1 MITRDEI
8 LRLLAPH
15 GRPCV
20 SLFLP
25 THRHAPDSAQDPIR
39 FKNLL
44 KSVRSLLTEGAPKPV
59 AEEVLKPLESLAGP
73 AFWRDQLDGL
83 AVFACPGF
91 QAVYRLPMSLPERA
105 IVADSFHVRPIVGA
119 LKANRRFYV
128 LAVSQKSVTLYEG
141 SPTGLGAVD
150 LRDLPTSMRAVL
162 GVAEGG
168 GGLQVHSAG
177 GAEAVFHGGGAP
189 DENRKEELARFFR
202 TIDKALWERL
212 RDEQVPLVLAGPAS
226 YFPIYRDVS
235 RYAHLAPNGVEGN
248 VDNATPEE
256 LHARAWPVVRAV
268 FDAEELEAVA
278 EYAHLVSSRL
288 ATSILTEVSSAA
300 VKGRV
305 RRLFVQEGKVLFG
318 HLDPVTGDVLLHGRQ
333 EGAVDD
339 DVLDDLTEAVLA
351 RAGDVLELPAGKMPE
366 GAAAAAI
373 LRW

>member
-39 FKNLL
+39 FRNLL
-44 KSVRSLLTEGAPKPV
+44 KSVRSLLTEGVPKPV

-150 LRDLPTSMRAVL
+150 LRDLPTSMRDVL

-168 GGLQVHSAG
+168 SGLQAWSARG
-177 GAEAVFHGGGAP
+177 GEAVFHGGGAP
-189 DENRKEELARFFR
+189 DENRKEDLARFFR
-202 TIDKALWERL
+202 IIDKALWERL

-248 VDNATPEE
+248 VDAATPEE

-268 FDAEELEAVA
+268 FDAEEHEAVA
-278 EYAHLVSSRL
+278 EYARLASSRL

-339 DVLDDLTEAVLA
+339 DVLDDLAEAVLA
-351 RAGDVLELPAGKMPE
+351 RAGEVLELPAARMPE

>member
-1 MITRDEI
+1 MITRAEI

-39 FKNLL
+39 FRNLL

-59 AEEVLKPLESLAGP
+59 AEELLKPLETLAGP

-91 QAVYRLPMSLPERA
+91 HAVYRLPMPLPERA
-105 IVADSFHVRPIVGA
+105 IVADSFHVRPMVGA

-150 LRDLPTSMRAVL
+150 LRDLPTSMRDVL

-168 GGLQVHSAG
+168 GGIQVHSAG
-177 GAEAVFHGGGAP
+177 GGEAVFHGFGAP

-202 TIDKALWERL
+202 TIDRALWERL
-212 RDEQVPLVLAGPAS
+212 RDERVPLVLAGPAA

-235 RYAHLAPNGVEGN
+235 RYAHLAPSGVEGN
-248 VDNATPEE
+248 VDTATPEE
-256 LHARAWPVVRAV
+256 LHARAWPVVRAL
-268 FDAEELEAVA
+268 FDAEEREAVA
-278 EYAHLVSSRL
+278 EYARLVSSRL
-288 ATSILTEVSSAA
+288 GTSILTEVSAAA
-300 VKGRV
+300 VHGRV
-305 RRLFVQEGKVLFG
+305 RRLFVQQGKVLFG
-318 HLDPVTGDVLLHGRQ
+318 HLDPLTGDVLLHGRQ

-339 DVLDDLTEAVLA
+339 DVLDDLAEAVLA
-351 RAGDVLELPAGKMPE
+351 RAGDVLELPAERMPE
-366 GAAAAAI
+366 GAAAAAV